1 MNKEQFLK
9 QLGAHL
15 KQLTTAERDDIL
27 SDIEEFFVYS
37 AKDGETEA
45 DTAARLG
52 DPKKLAKE
60 YLAQAHIASAN
71 EKRTP
76 KNMFLAFLYAA
87 GLGTVNALY
96 AIFVVGVG
104 YIVIASLF
112 ITAVSVGLAGI
123 AAIAAS
129 ALSFAGLGIIV
140 LVGFLIGIALISM
153 GVLFFIGIM
162 SLSKIF
168 HKGNMAFLNKIS
180 DKIKEAGVK
189 K

>member
-15 KQLTTAERDDIL
+15 KQLTTAERNEIL
-27 SDIEEFFVYS
+27 SDIEEFFVYA
-37 AKDGETEA
+37 AKDGATEA
-45 DTAARLG
+45 ETASRLG

-60 YLAQAHIASAN
+60 YLAQSHIANAN
-71 EKRTP
+71 VKRTP

-104 YIVIASLF
+104 YIVISALY
-112 ITAVSVGLAGI
+112 ITAVSIGLAGL

-129 ALSFAGLGIIV
+129 ALSFAGMGIIV
-140 LVGFLIGIALISM
+140 LVGILIGIVLICLGIM
-153 GVLFFIGIM
+153 FFIGIM
-162 SLSKIF
+162 AMSKVF
-168 HKGNMAFLNKIS
+168 HKGNMAFLNGIS
-180 DKIKEAGVK
+180 DKIKEAGVGK
-189 K
+189 

>member
-15 KQLTTAERDDIL
+15 KQLTTAERNEIL
-27 SDIEEFFVYS
+27 SDIEEFFVYA
-37 AKDGETEA
+37 AKDGATEA
-45 DTAARLG
+45 ETASRLG

-60 YLAQAHIASAN
+60 YLAQSHIANAN
-71 EKRTP
+71 VKRTP

-104 YIVIASLF
+104 YIVISALY
-112 ITAVSVGLAGI
+112 ITAVSIGLAGL

-129 ALSFAGLGIIV
+129 ALSFAGMGIIV
-140 LVGFLIGIALISM
+140 LVGILIGIVLICLGIM
-153 GVLFFIGIM
+153 FFIGIM
-162 SLSKIF
+162 AMSKVF
-168 HKGNMAFLNKIS
+168 HKGNMAFLNRIS
-180 DKIKEAGVK
+180 DKIKEAGVRK
-189 K
+189 